1 MRIVFIGAGNV
12 ATHLSVALKR
22 TGNDIIQ
29 IFSKTFDNAQL
40 LASQVEAEPINNI
53 KSIKNNAD
61 IYIFSVKDDV
71 LSDVVKQMPATGGIR
86 VHTSG
91 SLPMSILSADKSDG
105 YGVIY
110 PLQTFSKGRKAD
122 FRSIPV
128 FIEGNSKE
136 TQHILE
142 NIANSISGDVRT
154 LDSDIRRYLHLAAV
168 FANNFSN
175 HMFTLA
181 SEILN
186 QEGIPFETLK
196 PLILETA
203 AKVMDMEP
211 KKAQTGPAVRYDEKV
226 IQKHIDLITDPDTKE
241 IYKLISK
248 SINKQFK

>member
-29 IFSKTFDNAQL
+29 IFSKTFDNARL
-40 LASQVEAEPINNI
+40 LAYQVGAEPVNNI
-53 KSIKNNAD
+53 KSIQNNAD
-61 IYIFSVKDDV
+61 IYIFSVKDDA
-71 LSDVVKQMPATGGIR
+71 LSDVVKQMPATGGIWA
-86 VHTSG
+86 HTSG
-91 SLPMSILSADKSDG
+91 SLPMSVLSEDKSDG

-122 FRSIPV
+122 FQSIPV
-128 FIEGNSKE
+128 FIEGDSKE
-136 TQHILE
+136 TLHILK
-142 NIANSISGDVRT
+142 NIANSISDDVRS
-154 LDSDIRRYLHLAAV
+154 LDSDNRRYLHLAAV

-181 SEILN
+181 SEILSR
-186 QEGIPFETLK
+186 EGIPFEILK
-196 PLILETA
+196 PLIRETA

-211 KKAQTGPAVRYDEKV
+211 EKAQTGPAVRYDEKV
-226 IQKHIDLITDPDTKE
+226 IQKHIDMIADPDTKE

-248 SINKQFK
+248 SINKHSK